1 MSPAVRPW
9 LRHALAALAAAV
21 SILLLTTL
29 MPSPAHAAAKA
40 SPGTPAFSV
49 KVLANAAKHK
59 GKPYRWGATGP
70 RAFDCSGYTR
80 WVMRKAVGKKLPRT
94 SRAQARW
101 TKRVSKRHVRPG
113 DLVFMARHGRV
124 YHVAIY
130 AGRGK
135 VWNAPHTGA
144 RVRKERIWTRGW
156 FGGRVR

>member
-1 MSPAVRPW
+1 
-9 LRHALAALAAAV
+9 
-21 SILLLTTL
+21 
-29 MPSPAHAAAKA
+29 
-40 SPGTPAFSV
+40 
-49 KVLANAAKHK
+49 
-59 GKPYRWGATGP
+59 
-70 RAFDCSGYTR
+70 
-80 WVMRKAVGKKLPRT
+80 MRKAVGKKLPRT

-124 YHVAIY
+124 YHVSIY